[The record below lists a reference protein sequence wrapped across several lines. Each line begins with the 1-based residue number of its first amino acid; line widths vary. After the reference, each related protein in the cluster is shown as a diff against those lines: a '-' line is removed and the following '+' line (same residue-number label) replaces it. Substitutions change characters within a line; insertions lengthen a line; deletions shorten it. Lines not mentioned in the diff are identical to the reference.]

1 MNIKCPQ
8 CDFENEEG
16 SKFCKNCNEPLV
28 KVKISN
34 AIENPYIKIEE
45 EKVDEKEEEIYSEI
59 ENEELIL
66 IKAKGI
72 GGDLELLK
80 NKIRIKRKGGMAF
93 LLHGLKGDKEIFL
106 NQISSIQLKKAG
118 FALNGYIQFA
128 FLGGREAKGG
138 LFQATSDENTIM
150 FSKDNQ
156 EDFIEIKNAIEEQIF
171 QFQNQDKNDKT
182 SLGINDLE
190 KLAKLRDEG
199 IITEEEFQAKKRQ
212 ILGI

>member
-1 MNIKCPQ
+1 MKIKCPL
-8 CDFENEEG
+8 CGFENEEV
-16 SKFCKNCNEPLV
+16 SKFCKNCNEPLTKYNEWGKGNV
-28 KVKISN
+28 
-34 AIENPYIKIEE
+34 IKEE
-45 EKVDEKEEEIYSEI
+45 EKKIYGEINKED
-59 ENEELIL
+59 LIL
-66 IKAKGI
+66 KKAKGI

-93 LLHGLKGDKEIFL
+93 LLHGIKGDKEIFL

-118 FALNGYIQFA
+118 FAFNGYIQFA

-150 FSKDNQ
+150 FTKDNQ
-156 EDFIEIKNAIEEQIF
+156 QDFIEIKNAIEEQIF
-171 QFQNQDKNDKT
+171 QFQNQNKNDKT
-182 SLGINDLE
+182 SVGINDLE
-190 KLAKLRDEG
+190 KLAKLRGEG

>member
-1 MNIKCPQ
+1 MKIKCPQ

-16 SKFCKNCNEPLV
+16 SSFCIKCNIPL
-28 KVKISN
+28 
-34 AIENPYIKIEE
+34 IKYDELEKRNVINKEE

-59 ENEELIL
+59 KNEELIL

-72 GGDLELLK
+72 GGDLELLN

-93 LLHGLKGDKEIFL
+93 LLHGLKGDKEVFL

-118 FALNGYIQFA
+118 FLFNGYIQFA
-128 FLGGREAKGG
+128 FLGGKEAKGG

-150 FSKDNQ
+150 FTKDNQ
-156 EDFIEIKNAIEEQIF
+156 QDFIEIKNAIEEQIF

-182 SLGINDLE
+182 SLGINDLK

-199 IITEEEFQAKKRQ
+199 IITEEDFQAKKRQ

>member
-1 MNIKCPQ
+1 MKIKCPL
-8 CDFENEEG
+8 CGFENEEV
-16 SKFCKNCNEPLV
+16 SKFCKNCNEPLT
-28 KVKISN
+28 K
-34 AIENPYIKIEE
+34 Y
-45 EKVDEKEEEIYSEI
+45 DEWGKGNVIKEEGRKIYGEIKR
-59 ENEELIL
+59 EELIL
-66 IKAKGI
+66 KKAKGI

-93 LLHGLKGDKEIFL
+93 LLHGIKGDKEIFL
-106 NQISSIQLKKAG
+106 NQISSIQIKKAG
-118 FALNGYIQFA
+118 FAFNGYIQFA

-150 FSKDNQ
+150 FTKDNQ
-156 EDFIEIKNAIEEQIF
+156 QDFIEIKNAIEEQIF
-171 QFQNQDKNDKT
+171 QFQNQNKNDKT
-182 SLGINDLE
+182 SVGINDLK

>member
-1 MNIKCPQ
+1 MKMKCPL

-16 SKFCKNCNEPLV
+16 NKFCKNCNEPLV
-28 KVKISN
+28 KYNEWGKGN
-34 AIENPYIKIEE
+34 YIKEE
-45 EKVDEKEEEIYSEI
+45 EKKIYGEINKED
-59 ENEELIL
+59 LIL
-66 IKAKGI
+66 KKAKGI

-93 LLHGLKGDKEIFL
+93 LLHGIKGDKEIFL

-118 FALNGYIQFA
+118 FAFNGYIQFA

-150 FSKDNQ
+150 FTKDNQ
-156 EDFIEIKNAIEEQIF
+156 QDFIEIKNAIEKQIF
-171 QFQNQDKNDKT
+171 QLQNQNKNDKT
-182 SLGINDLE
+182 SVGINDLE

>member
-1 MNIKCPQ
+1 MIIKCPQ

-28 KVKISN
+28 KYKISN

-45 EKVDEKEEEIYSEI
+45 EKVNEKEEEIYSEI
-59 ENEELIL
+59 KNEEKIL

-80 NKIRIKRKGGMAF
+80 NKIRVKRKGGMAF

-118 FALNGYIQFA
+118 FALNGYLQFA

-138 LFQATSDENTIM
+138 LFQAVSDENTIM

-156 EDFIEIKNAIEEQIF
+156 KDFIEIKNAIEEQIY
-171 QFQNQDKNDKT
+171 QFQNQNKNDKT

>member
-1 MNIKCPQ
+1 MKCPQ

-16 SKFCKNCNEPLV
+16 SKFCKNCNEPLA
-28 KVKISN
+28 KFKIPN
-34 AIENPYIKIEE
+34 AIENPYIK
-45 EKVDEKEEEIYSEI
+45 
-59 ENEELIL
+59 NEEGIL

-72 GGDLELLK
+72 GGGLELLK

-93 LLHGLKGDKEIFL
+93 LLHGIKGDKEIFL

-150 FSKDNQ
+150 FTKDNQ
-156 EDFIEIKNAIEEQIF
+156 QDFVEIKNAIEEQIF
-171 QFQNQDKNDKT
+171 QFQNQNKYEKT
-182 SLGINDLE
+182 SVDINDLE
-190 KLAKLRDEG
+190 KLAKLRDKG
-199 IITEEEFQAKKRQ
+199 VITEEEFQAKKRQ

>member
-1 MNIKCPQ
+1 MSIKCPL
-8 CDFENEEG
+8 CDFDNEDGSNFCAKCSIPLSKDGDLDKENVIR
-16 SKFCKNCNEPLV
+16 K
-28 KVKISN
+28 
-34 AIENPYIKIEE
+34 EE
-45 EKVDEKEEEIYSEI
+45 EKVEEKEKEIYSEI
-59 ENEELIL
+59 KNKEIIL

-93 LLHGLKGDKEIFL
+93 LLHGIKGDKEIFL

-118 FALNGYIQFA
+118 FAFNGYIQFA

-150 FSKDNQ
+150 FTKDNQ
-156 EDFIEIKNAIEEQIF
+156 QDFIEIKNSIEEQIF
-171 QFQNQDKNDKT
+171 QFQNQNKSDKT
-182 SLGINDLE
+182 SIGINDLE

-212 ILGI
+212 ILNI